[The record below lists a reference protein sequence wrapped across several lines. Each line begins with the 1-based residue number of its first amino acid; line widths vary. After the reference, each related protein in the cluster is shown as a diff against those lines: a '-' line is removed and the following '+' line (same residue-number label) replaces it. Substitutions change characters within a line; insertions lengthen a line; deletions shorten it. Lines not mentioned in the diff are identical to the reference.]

1 MKDLNFSDGL
11 TEYRLNDKVSVH
23 FNPTDVV
30 FLERLTAA
38 LEKLDAL
45 QEELN
50 AVRGSLTEQDIFPFA
65 KEQDKKMRAV
75 LDALFD
81 VPVCDALFGPMNLYA
96 SAGGFPVW
104 ANLILAVYE
113 EAESSMQ
120 GELSAREQRIAKYV
134 EKYKQPSQTGKAVC

>member
-1 MKDLNFSDGL
+1 MKELRFQAGL
-11 TEYRLNDKVSVH
+11 VEYRLNDRVNVF
-23 FNPTDVV
+23 FNPTDVA
-30 FLERLTAA
+30 FLERLTQT

-50 AVRGSLTEQDIFPFA
+50 AARGTLTEADIFPFA

-81 VPVCDALFGPMNLYA
+81 VPVCEALFGSLNLYA

-113 EAESSMQ
+113 EVEAAMQ
-120 GELSAREQRIAKYV
+120 GELTAREQRIAKYV

>member
-1 MKDLNFSDGL
+1 MKNLIVDTGL
-11 TEYRLNDKVSVH
+11 VEYRLNDKVSVH

-30 FLERLTAA
+30 FLEKLTSA

-50 AVRGSLTEQDIFPFA
+50 AVRSTLTEADIFPFA

-81 VPVCDALFGPMNLYA
+81 VPVCEALFGSMNLYA

-113 EAESSMQ
+113 EVETAMQ
-120 GELSAREQRIAKYV
+120 GELTAREQRIAKYV
-134 EKYKQPSQTGKAVC
+134 DKYRK

>member
-1 MKDLNFSDGL
+1 MKDITISTGL
-11 TEYRLNDKVSVH
+11 TEYRLNDKVSVC

-30 FLERLTAA
+30 FLEKLTYA

-50 AVRGSLTEQDIFPFA
+50 AARGTLTEADIFPFA

-81 VPVCDALFGPMNLYA
+81 VPVCEALFGSMNLYA

-113 EAESSMQ
+113 EVEPAMQ
-120 GELSAREQRIAKYV
+120 GELTAREQRIAKYV
-134 EKYKQPSQTGKAVC
+134 DKYRK

>member
-1 MKDLNFSDGL
+1 MKDITISTGL
-11 TEYRLNDKVSVH
+11 TEYRLNDKVSVC

-30 FLERLTAA
+30 FLEKLTYA

-50 AVRGSLTEQDIFPFA
+50 AARGTLTEADIFPFA

-81 VPVCDALFGPMNLYA
+81 VPVCEALFGSMNLYA

-113 EAESSMQ
+113 EVETAMQ
-120 GELSAREQRIAKYV
+120 GELTAREQRIAKYV
-134 EKYKQPSQTGKAVC
+134 DKYRK

>member
-1 MKDLNFSDGL
+1 MKDLTISTGL
-11 TEYRLNDKVSVH
+11 TEYRLNNKVSIC

-30 FLERLTAA
+30 FLERLTQT

-50 AVRGSLTEQDIFPFA
+50 TARTTLTEADIFPFA

-81 VPVCDALFGPMNLYA
+81 VPVCEALFGFMNLYA

-113 EAESSMQ
+113 EVGAAMQ
-120 GELSAREQRIAKYV
+120 GELTAREQRIAKYV
-134 EKYKQPSQTGKAVC
+134 DKYRK

>member
-1 MKDLNFSDGL
+1 MKNLSFDTGL
-11 TEYRLNDKVSVH
+11 VEYRLNDKVSVC

-30 FLERLTAA
+30 FLEKLSSA

-50 AVRGSLTEQDIFPFA
+50 AARGSLSEADIFPFA
-65 KEQDKKMRAV
+65 KAQDKKMRTV

-81 VPVCDALFGPMNLYA
+81 VPVCEALFGSMNLYA
-96 SAGGFPVW
+96 SAGGFPIW

-113 EAESSMQ
+113 EVETAMQ
-120 GELSAREQRIAKYV
+120 GELTAREARIEKYV
-134 EKYKQPSQTGKAVC
+134 RKYAK

>member
-1 MKDLNFSDGL
+1 MKNLIVDTGL
-11 TEYRLNDKVSVH
+11 VEYRLNDKVSVC

-30 FLERLTAA
+30 FLERLTQT

-50 AVRGSLTEQDIFPFA
+50 AVRSTLTEADIFPFA

-81 VPVCDALFGPMNLYA
+81 VPVCEALFGSMNLYA

-113 EAESSMQ
+113 EVETAMQ
-120 GELSAREQRIAKYV
+120 GELNAREQRIAKYV
-134 EKYKQPSQTGKAVC
+134 DKYRK

>member
-1 MKDLNFSDGL
+1 MKNLIVDTGL
-11 TEYRLNDKVSVH
+11 VEYRLNDKVSVC

-30 FLERLTAA
+30 FLERLTQT

-50 AVRGSLTEQDIFPFA
+50 AVRSTLTEADIFPFA

-75 LDALFD
+75 RDALFD
-81 VPVCDALFGPMNLYA
+81 VPVCEALFGSMNLYA

-113 EAESSMQ
+113 EVETAMQ
-120 GELSAREQRIAKYV
+120 GELNAREQRIAKYV
-134 EKYKQPSQTGKAVC
+134 DKYRK

>member
-1 MKDLNFSDGL
+1 MKQLDFSTGVQEYTLNG
-11 TEYRLNDKVSVH
+11 RVNVS

-30 FLERLTAA
+30 FLERLTQT

-50 AVRGSLTEQDIFPFA
+50 AVRGSLNEADVFPFA
-65 KEQDKKMRAV
+65 KEQDKKMRTV

-81 VPVCDALFGPMNLYA
+81 VPVCGALFGSMNLYA

-113 EAESSMQ
+113 EVETAMQ
-120 GELSAREQRIAKYV
+120 GELTAREQRIAKYV
-134 EKYKQPSQTGKAVC
+134 DKYKAQ

>member
-1 MKDLNFSDGL
+1 MKELRFQAGL
-11 TEYRLNDKVSVH
+11 VEYRLNDRVNVF
-23 FNPTDVV
+23 FNPTDVA
-30 FLERLTAA
+30 FLERLTQT

-50 AVRGSLTEQDIFPFA
+50 AARGTLTEADIFPFA

-81 VPVCDALFGPMNLYA
+81 VPVCEALFGSRNLYA

-104 ANLILAVYE
+104 ANLMLALYE
-113 EAESSMQ
+113 EAESAMQ
-120 GELSAREQRIAKYV
+120 GELRLREQRISKYVAKYS
-134 EKYKQPSQTGKAVC
+134 K

>member
-1 MKDLNFSDGL
+1 MKNLIVDTGL
-11 TEYRLNDKVSVH
+11 VEYRLNDKVSVC

-30 FLERLTAA
+30 FLEKLTSA

-50 AVRGSLTEQDIFPFA
+50 AARGSLSEADIFPFA
-65 KEQDKKMRAV
+65 KEQDKKMRDV

-81 VPVCDALFGPMNLYA
+81 VPVCEALFGSMNLYA

-113 EAESSMQ
+113 EVEAAMQ
-120 GELSAREQRIAKYV
+120 GELTAREQRIAKYV
-134 EKYKQPSQTGKAVC
+134 DKYRK

>member
-1 MKDLNFSDGL
+1 MKNLIVDTGL
-11 TEYRLNDKVSVH
+11 VEYRLNDKVSVC

-30 FLERLTAA
+30 FLERLTQT
-38 LEKLDAL
+38 LEQLDAL

-50 AVRGSLTEQDIFPFA
+50 AARSTLTEASIFPFA

-81 VPVCDALFGPMNLYA
+81 VPVCDARFGSMNLYA

-113 EAESSMQ
+113 EVETAMQ
-120 GELSAREQRIAKYV
+120 GELKARENRIAKYV
-134 EKYKQPSQTGKAVC
+134 DKYRK